1 MAATALHL
9 GAIALEQIQN
19 IGQLGELAQGHVHQR
34 EQIQWTRRSY
44 ALDAHAL
51 RLDALDHAKGEIKSH
66 YETYVSRI
74 DTLLLVLALIWPFAL
89 NVIQF
94 SDPFV
99 PDVESKGIAGQH
111 PALFVTWVSLIAIIL
126 VLPFWGIL
134 MLIRCK
140 LRLDSWLEFA
150 LAGVNRER
158 RDLAFVE
165 TPPQVDVRETV
176 SHGQS
181 LPGDLPSR
189 VKSVPNLPNHSQSSS
204 STLQKL
210 SLGISQKFTPSGP
223 TTPDTA
229 AKIATADRTDAVVQR
244 LVFLVFEY
252 EDHLATIWADELGWL
267 VHASTVLLWLSVVAA
282 LALTSMSVG
291 IFLVNKHHGRL
302 TPTSLLFMVIIGAGL
317 LCPGIYVL
325 RYNSRKDAPKASLE
339 MVTNAKWSAS
349 SQAGMSFR
357 GPSARFSSDDE
368 YDISSVGSQSLHRLA
383 APCDGRL
390 PSCHGV
396 PQRQLKRQWSHRG
409 FLGLCLRRHVQRA
422 RAAQEPLL
430 ETDDRTDN
438 LEGVDHFV

>member
-34 EQIQWTRRSY
+34 EQISWTRRSY

-66 YETYVSRI
+66 YETYVHRI

-99 PDVESKGIAGQH
+99 PDVESKGIAGRY

-158 RDLAFVE
+158 RDIAFVE
-165 TPPQVDVRETV
+165 TPAPFDNAHETV
-176 SHGQS
+176 SSGQS
-181 LPGDLPSR
+181 APGDLPSR
-189 VKSVPNLPNHSQSSS
+189 VKSVPNLQGRSKSSGT
-204 STLQKL
+204 TLQKF
-210 SLGISQKFTPSGP
+210 SQGISQKFIP
-223 TTPDTA
+223 TGSSVPDSA
-229 AKIATADRTDAVVQR
+229 SKLATADRTDAVVQR

-252 EDHLATIWADELGWL
+252 EDHLATIWADELGSL

-282 LALTSMSVG
+282 LALTSMSVA

-302 TPTSLLFMVIIGAGL
+302 TPTSSLFMLIIGAGL
-317 LCPGIYVL
+317 VCPGIYVL
-325 RYNSRKDAPKASLE
+325 RYNSRKDAPKPSLE
-339 MVTNAKWSAS
+339 MVTNAKWSSS
-349 SQAGMSFR
+349 SQANIHMGFQGTST
-357 GPSARFSSDDE
+357 RFSSEDE
-368 YDISSVGSQSLHRLA
+368 ADLTSA
-383 APCDGRL
+383 ASRPLQRL
-390 PSCHGV
+390 PSYRT
-396 PQRQLKRQWSHRG
+396 PQRNHWAQRG

-430 ETDDRTDN
+430 ATPDPTESLGLDS
-438 LEGVDHFV
+438 VA